1 MSVVQVDPSSLKR
14 PATVNLHTASEE
26 KFNRLA
32 DLKKKLDQEYQERLA
47 QAKAEEL
54 GLPYINLYG
63 FPVNINTLTKIPKEQ
78 AQTAEIAIIG
88 LNEEEILLVTPNP
101 SNTKQTEIIQKLS
114 QEGKKIVLHYCSY
127 ASFQVLLEKYR
138 FAVTYSNF
146 EDSINITEEKINFSD
161 LADAEV
167 LRQKWQNLSI
177 SQIVEG
183 ILIAAIK
190 NNASDIHF
198 EPEKEVYNVRLRIDG
213 VLHTFFQF
221 PPSIAS
227 KIEDR
232 IKVMSKVKINIDN
245 QPQDG
250 RFSFFAGSKEIDMR
264 VSFLPSNYGYSIV
277 MRLLGTGAVNL
288 TLEDLGF
295 LGTAKNRAIAALFKS
310 TGMVLTTGPTGSG
323 KTTTLYTFLK
333 ALNNGENKIIT
344 LEDPIEYKLSG
355 ISQTQIDH
363 SAGYDFAS
371 GLRSILRQDPDVVMV
386 GEIRDKETAD
396 VAVQAALTGHKVLS
410 TIHTNDAAGALPR
423 LMEMGIKGFL
433 LADALNMIIGQRL
446 VRRLCPHC
454 RRETALKPEEQAFV
468 EEVLSK
474 MPTNHGVEIPSEI
487 KFYTS
492 DGCPQ
497 CSGIGY
503 KGRIGVYEVLTVT
516 DGIRDLLSRDS
527 ISFMDVRRT
536 AASEGVLNMQQ
547 DAVVKAILGITD
559 VKEVMRVV
567 G

>member
-1 MSVVQVDPSSLKR
+1 MSVVQLDPSSLRR
-14 PATVNLHTASEE
+14 PATVNLQTAGED

-32 DLKKKLDQEYQERLA
+32 DLKKQIDKQYEERSA
-47 QAKAEEL
+47 QTRAAEL

-63 FPVNINTLTKIPKEQ
+63 FPVSLNVLTKISKEQ
-78 AQTAEIAIIG
+78 AQTAEIAIFG
-88 LNEEEILLVTPNP
+88 LEDTEVLLVTPNP
-101 SNTKQTEIIQKLS
+101 NNPKQAEIIQKFS

-127 ASFQVLLEKYR
+127 SSFQVLLEKYR

-146 EDSINITEEKINFSD
+146 EDNINITEEKINSSD
-161 LADAEV
+161 LVDPQV
-167 LRQKWQNLSI
+167 LSQKWQTLSI
-177 SQIVEG
+177 SQIVEA

-221 PPSIAS
+221 PSSLAS

-232 IKVMSKVKINIDN
+232 IKVMAKVKINIDN

-250 RFSFFAGSKEIDMR
+250 RFSFFVGSKEIDMR

-277 MRLLGTGAVNL
+277 MRLLGTSSVNL

-295 LGTAKNRAIAALFKS
+295 LGAAKTRAMAALFKS

-333 ALNNGENKIIT
+333 TLNNGENKIIT

-355 ISQTQIDH
+355 IAQTQIDH

-454 RRETALKPEEQAFV
+454 RREVSLKPEEQAFV
-468 EEVLSK
+468 DEILSK
-474 MPTNHGVEIPSEI
+474 MPANHGVEIPSEI

-492 DGCPQ
+492 DGCPH

-516 DGIRDLLSRDS
+516 DGIRDLLSRES

-547 DAVVKAILGITD
+547 DALLKAVLGITD